1 MKATWTTGITERQIL
16 LVSVFDITSRNLR
29 VVSLCSI
36 EDPDQRIAMLTQILE
51 FGQTPTQL
59 FNSPHPQRITPRFHN
74 MTRSP
79 NSNSPLGQLSP
90 GRNLHSSA
98 CQKLPLSLKRAF
110 RSLILLTSSGCLKL
124 FWLLCCFT
132 ASQSEDSSFEDLTEE
147 STKLAWANMG
157 SLKLISSH
165 KIHKE

>member
-1 MKATWTTGITERQIL
+1 MKATWITTGITERQIL
-16 LVSVFDITSRNLR
+16 LVSVFDITSRKLC

-74 MTRSP
+74 MTQSP
-79 NSNSPLGQLSP
+79 NSNSPLSQLSP

-98 CQKLPLSLKRAF
+98 CQKLQLGS
-110 RSLILLTSSGCLKL
+110 LKL

-132 ASQSEDSSFEDLTEE
+132 VSQSEDSSFEDLTEE